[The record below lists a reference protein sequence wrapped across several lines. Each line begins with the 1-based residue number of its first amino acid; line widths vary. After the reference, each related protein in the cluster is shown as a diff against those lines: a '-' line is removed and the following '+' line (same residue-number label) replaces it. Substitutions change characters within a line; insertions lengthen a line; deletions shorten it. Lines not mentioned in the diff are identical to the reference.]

1 MEEEKQGQRKFLQK
15 FVRFLHFLNEQI
27 PQLGVQKAIDW
38 IDIKVEDDILE
49 NLNLGIIQST
59 VRVNFED
66 FWVDN
71 YSEGKKLCRVIE
83 REVADERW
91 GVDETWTALSRLMLA
106 DLAVELMKKTNLL
119 SYMGYHNQYELL
131 VVKVSKEHDTKLD
144 AVLTYIAGEGKHE
157 NVNKM
162 LRYILD
168 LSLAY
173 EPELT
178 PVPNATAEDF
188 LKVAKQHGTLTS

>member
-59 VRVNFED
+59 VRVNFEE
-66 FWVDN
+66 FWADN
-71 YSEGKKLCRVIE
+71 YIEGEKLCKVIE
-83 REVADERW
+83 KAVADDRW
-91 GVDETWTALSRLMLA
+91 GTDEEWTALSRIMLA
-106 DLAVELMKKTNLL
+106 GEAVELMKKTNLL
-119 SYMGYHNQYELL
+119 NYVGYHTTAELG
-131 VVKVSKEHDTKLD
+131 KVLKEHDTKLD
-144 AVLTYIAGEGKHE
+144 AVLNYISGEGEHE
-157 NVNKM
+157 KVNKM

-173 EPELT
+173 KPDID
-178 PVPNATAEDF
+178 PRKDF
-188 LKVAKQHGTLTS
+188 LLKTIKNTWG